1 MNTTT
6 PEKNTRERT
15 LGRGT
20 SSSDLGSLL
29 EKMQP
34 LLLLLT
40 FLLTSKAEADKTWK
54 QCGGFLVREDFVLTA
69 AHCWGSLMTV
79 TLGAHNIKKKERTQQ
94 IIPVREIIRPSGY
107 TSETFLNDIMLLQLS
122 KKARL
127 DASVRP
133 IKLPKRNVRVRPGT
147 VCSVAGWGQFRMD
160 SSSGA
165 EKLHEVELE
174 IQKDEQCM
182 SHYNH
187 LYNPAT
193 QMCVGNPRRKKS
205 ALQGDSGG
213 PLVCNNV
220 AQGIVSCVKHCG
232 TPPLVYTRISG
243 FMHWIEKIMRH
254 FSPPGPDSDASRI
267 NPSTF
272 SGAEARTALGK
283 EGGEEAARD
292 LINFHL

>member
-1 MNTTT
+1 HNTYVG
-6 PEKNTRERT
+6 PFLIFLSGKIIGGHEANPHSRPYMAFLRIYKPDNT
-15 LGRGT
+15 
-20 SSSDLGSLL
+20 S
-29 EKMQP
+29 
-34 LLLLLT
+34 
-40 FLLTSKAEADKTWK
+40 
-54 QCGGFLVREDFVLTA
+54 

-79 TLGAHNIKKKERTQQ
+79 TLGAHNIKRKERTQQ
-94 IIPVREIIRPSGY
+94 TIPVREIIRPSGY

-122 KKARL
+122 RKARL
-127 DASVRP
+127 DANVRP
-133 IKLPKRNVRVRPGT
+133 IRLPKRNVWVRPGM

-243 FMHWIEKIMRH
+243 YMHWIEKIMRH
-254 FSPPGPDSDASRI
+254 FTPSKYTSQRHSPLPG
-267 NPSTF
+267 
-272 SGAEARTALGK
+272 
-283 EGGEEAARD
+283 
-292 LINFHL
+292 

>member
-1 MNTTT
+1 
-6 PEKNTRERT
+6 
-15 LGRGT
+15 
-20 SSSDLGSLL
+20 
-29 EKMQP
+29 MQP

-40 FLLTSKAEADKTWK
+40 FLLASKAEVGKIIGGHEANPHSRPYMAFLRIYKPDKTWK

-94 IIPVREIIRPSGY
+94 SIPVRDIIRPSGY
-107 TSETFLNDIMLLQLS
+107 TSETFLNDIML
-122 KKARL
+122 
-127 DASVRP
+127 
-133 IKLPKRNVRVRPGT
+133 
-147 VCSVAGWGQFRMD
+147 
-160 SSSGA
+160 
-165 EKLHEVELE
+165 
-174 IQKDEQCM
+174 
-182 SHYNH
+182 
-187 LYNPAT
+187 
-193 QMCVGNPRRKKS
+193 
-205 ALQGDSGG
+205 LQGDSGG

-254 FSPPGPDSDASRI
+254 FSPLGPDSDASRI
-267 NPSTF
+267 SATTF

-283 EGGEEAARD
+283 GGGEEAARD

>member
-1 MNTTT
+1 MK
-6 PEKNTRERT
+6 PT
-15 LGRGT
+15 LILVPTCLGCQEAEGT
-20 SSSDLGSLL
+20 EMLSPRAPLPIIPLQFQSCPAPSCPVPSTALRLYLL
-29 EKMQP
+29 SP
-34 LLLLLT
+34 HPPPC
-40 FLLTSKAEADKTWK
+40 SV
-54 QCGGFLVREDFVLTA
+54 C
-69 AHCWGSLMTV
+69 SLMTV
-79 TLGAHNIKKKERTQQ
+79 TLGAHNIKRKERTQQ
-94 IIPVREIIRPSGY
+94 TIPVREIIRPSGY

-122 KKARL
+122 RKARL
-127 DASVRP
+127 DANVRP
-133 IKLPKRNVRVRPGT
+133 IRLPKRNVWVRPGM

-243 FMHWIEKIMRH
+243 YMHWIEKIMRH
-254 FSPPGPDSDASRI
+254 FTPSKYTSQRHSPLPG
-267 NPSTF
+267 
-272 SGAEARTALGK
+272 
-283 EGGEEAARD
+283 
-292 LINFHL
+292 

>member
-1 MNTTT
+1 
-6 PEKNTRERT
+6 
-15 LGRGT
+15 LH
-20 SSSDLGSLL
+20 S
-29 EKMQP
+29 
-34 LLLLLT
+34 
-40 FLLTSKAEADKTWK
+40 FLQALAFLCWKIIGGHEANPHSRPYMAFLRIYKPDKTWK
-54 QCGGFLVREDFVLTA
+54 QCGGFLVQGTPGTPPFCDTSQVLTVK
-69 AHCWGSLMTV
+69 L
-79 TLGAHNIKKKERTQQ
+79 
-94 IIPVREIIRPSGY
+94 
-107 TSETFLNDIMLLQLS
+107 TSAQ
-122 KKARL
+122 
-127 DASVRP
+127 
-133 IKLPKRNVRVRPGT
+133 VRPGT

-174 IQKDEQCM
+174 IRKDEQCM

-187 LYNPAT
+187 LYNHAT
-193 QMCVGNPRRKKS
+193 QMCVGNPRRKNLS
-205 ALQGDSGG
+205 SLCPQGDSGG

-283 EGGEEAARD
+283 GGGEEAARD

>member
-1 MNTTT
+1 
-6 PEKNTRERT
+6 
-15 LGRGT
+15 LQA
-20 SSSDLGSLL
+20 LL
-29 EKMQP
+29 ISQI
-34 LLLLLT
+34 
-40 FLLTSKAEADKTWK
+40 FLSGKIIGGHEANPHSRPYMAFLRIYKPDKTWK

-94 IIPVREIIRPSGY
+94 TIPVREIIRPSGY

-122 KKARL
+122 GKARL

-174 IQKDEQCM
+174 IRKDEEAG
-182 SHYNH
+182 
-187 LYNPAT
+187 P
-193 QMCVGNPRRKKS
+193 KKGWLS
-205 ALQGDSGG
+205 LSSLCPQGDSGG

-254 FSPPGPDSDASRI
+254 FRK
-267 NPSTF
+267 
-272 SGAEARTALGK
+272 LQ
-283 EGGEEAARD
+283 
-292 LINFHL
+292 